1 MMKKKMKFLFRPG
14 ALIAAALLIS
24 GVFASAQSASDAQV
38 RKRTFG
44 VADGTTLEIENKYG
58 TILIVPWTKDS
69 VQVRADIFLEAKNNS
84 RLRKLKNDVNINF
97 AGTRSYIIARTV
109 IGEGSSRVASELR
122 ALSNTLSSKSTVEIN
137 YTVYLPE
144 YINLVLINKFGDIYI
159 DNLEGDVDI
168 QLSNGVLKANHF
180 NGRANVDLSFARGT
194 VRSMGTA
201 SANLSYGE
209 LTVGAVRQL
218 DLVSKSSEVE
228 IDTAGVVKIDSR
240 RDKIWIEQV
249 EYLYGHGSFTDVEV
263 GSLSRE
269 ADCMMKYGK
278 LVIEQVQSA
287 FTEID
292 IESDYTDVTLNVAPA
307 TSYRLDMIHNEKAVV
322 DLPGNNAQLTTK
334 PTGEDFLTTEGSVG
348 PTRSGDP
355 GKYISIRAQ
364 QKCYIIIRSR

>member
-1 MMKKKMKFLFRPG
+1 MKKKMKFLFRQG
-14 ALIAAALLIS
+14 ALIAAGLLIS
-24 GVFASAQSASDAQV
+24 GVFASAQSVSDAQV
-38 RKRTFG
+38 HTRTFG
-44 VADGTTLEIENKYG
+44 VVDGTTLEVENKYG

-109 IGEGSSRVASELR
+109 IGEGGSRVASELR

-159 DNLEGDVDI
+159 DDLDGEVDI

-180 NGRANVDLSFARGT
+180 SGRANVELSFARGT
-194 VRSMGTA
+194 IRSMESA

-209 LTVGAVRQL
+209 LTVGSVRQL

-228 IDTAGVVKIDSR
+228 IDTAVVAKIDSR
-240 RDKIWIEQV
+240 RDKIQINQI
-249 EYLYGHGSFTDVEV
+249 EYLFGNGSFTDVEV

-269 ADCMMKYGK
+269 ADCTMKYGK
-278 LVIEQVQSA
+278 LVFGKVQSA
-287 FTEID
+287 FEEID
-292 IESDYTDVTLNVAPA
+292 IESEYTDVTMNVATEA
-307 TSYRLDMIHNEKAVV
+307 GYKLDLLRNEKVIV
-322 DLPGNNAQLTTK
+322 DLPDNNAQLTTQ
-334 PTGEDFLTTEGSVG
+334 TAGEEFLITEGTVG
-348 PTRSGDP
+348 TTGTADP